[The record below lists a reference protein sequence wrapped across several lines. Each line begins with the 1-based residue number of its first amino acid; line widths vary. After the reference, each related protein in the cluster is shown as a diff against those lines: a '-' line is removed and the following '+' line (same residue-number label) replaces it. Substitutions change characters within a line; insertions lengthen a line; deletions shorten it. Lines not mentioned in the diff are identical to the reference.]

1 MIGQVFNLLKSHE
14 TQLRLNMKFADTHA
28 HIYSSK
34 FRNDLPEMLERTFE
48 AKVEKIYMPN
58 IDHTSIDGMLEIEE
72 KYPKNCFSMMGLHP
86 CSVKAD
92 FEKELYIVEDW
103 LAKRKFTAVGEM
115 GLDLYW
121 DKTFL
126 EQQKEAFRI
135 QANLAKKYQIPLVIH
150 SRNAMPQTIALLEE
164 LKEDNLFGV
173 LHCFTGTEEE
183 AQKLIA
189 MNFKLGIGGVVTF
202 KNGGVAEV
210 IENIDLQHLILE
222 TDSPYLAP
230 KPYRGKR
237 NETSY
242 IPLIAQKV
250 ADVKEVS
257 LEKVAQITSENAQKL
272 FANS

>member
-135 QANLAKKYQIPLVIH
+135 QANFAKKYQIPLVIH

>member
-72 KYPKNCFSMMGLHP
+72 KYSKNCFSMMGLHP

-135 QANLAKKYQIPLVIH
+135 QANFAKKYQIPLVIH
-150 SRNAMPQTIALLEE
+150 SRNAMSQTIALLEE

-250 ADVKEVS
+250 ADVKAVS